1 MKRGQ
6 STSFEDKCNYLN
18 KLKIGLG
25 KSLNEVEDSLELEK
39 KQKGDIEKLKR
50 QVEGNLKLT
59 QETITDLER
68 NKIEMGQVL
77 QRKEKE
83 NGSLNGKVEDKQTIG
98 GKLNTQIKGLQARLE
113 KLDEELEAEHQSRV
127 RATKGRGTLCR
138 ELDEFNEKLE
148 ETGSNPAA
156 QIDLNTRREE
166 ELSELK
172 MELDEPN
179 ITHEL
184 LWPC

>member
-39 KQKGDIEKLKR
+39 KQKGDLEKLKR
-50 QVEGNLKLT
+50 QVEVDLKLN
-59 QETITDLER
+59 QRTIINLER

-83 NGSLNGKVEDKQTIG
+83 NGSLNGKVEDEQTLG
-98 GKLNTQIKGLQARLE
+98 GKLNTQIKELQARLE
-113 KLDEELEAEHQSRV
+113 ELDEELEAERQSRA
-127 RATKGRGTLCR
+127 RANKVG
-138 ELDEFNEKLE
+138 FSIFK
-148 ETGSNPAA
+148 SK
-156 QIDLNTRREE
+156 NTFSFE
-166 ELSELK
+166 
-172 MELDEPN
+172 
-179 ITHEL
+179 
-184 LWPC
+184 

>member
-39 KQKGDIEKLKR
+39 KQKGDLEKLKR
-50 QVEGNLKLT
+50 QVEVDLKLN
-59 QETITDLER
+59 QRTIINLER

-83 NGSLNGKVEDKQTIG
+83 NGSLNDKVEDKQTIG
-98 GKLNTQIKGLQARLE
+98 V
-113 KLDEELEAEHQSRV
+113 EHPDQ
-127 RATKGRGTLCR
+127 G
-138 ELDEFNEKLE
+138 
-148 ETGSNPAA
+148 AA
-156 QIDLNTRREE
+156 G
-166 ELSELK
+166 
-172 MELDEPN
+172 P
-179 ITHEL
+179 
-184 LWPC
+184 P

>member
-39 KQKGDIEKLKR
+39 KQKGDLEKLKR
-50 QVEGNLKLT
+50 QEEVDLKLN
-59 QETITDLER
+59 QRTIINLER

-83 NGSLNGKVEDKQTIG
+83 NGSLNGKVEDEQTLG

>member
-39 KQKGDIEKLKR
+39 KQKGDLEKLKR
-50 QVEGNLKLT
+50 QVEVDLKLN
-59 QETITDLER
+59 QRTIINLER

-98 GKLNTQIKGLQARLE
+98 GKLNT
-113 KLDEELEAEHQSRV
+113 
-127 RATKGRGTLCR
+127 
-138 ELDEFNEKLE
+138 
-148 ETGSNPAA
+148 
-156 QIDLNTRREE
+156 
-166 ELSELK
+166 
-172 MELDEPN
+172 
-179 ITHEL
+179 
-184 LWPC
+184 